1 MKPELVINRPHNS
14 RKKWICI
21 FCTYINGVTE
31 EVARFTHKGDA
42 NLYLMRL
49 ENADT
54 IERITVE

>member
-1 MKPELVINRPHNS
+1 MKPELVNNRPPNS

-21 FCTYINGVTE
+21 FCTYFNGKTE

-54 IERITVE
+54 IERIIVE